1 MKVDVR
7 TTFEVDVVCMNTH
20 IYAYTYTCTHVS
32 AKMDMCVRED
42 GYVCMYIY
50 NANLRT
56 RSQVGVAH
64 IHTKN
69 TYTLTQVRVKL
80 DGRTT
85 SQIGVV

>member
-7 TTFEVDVVCMNTH
+7 TTFEVDVVCMNSY
-20 IYAYTYTCTHVS
+20 IYVYTYTCTHVS

-42 GYVCMYIY
+42 GHVCMYIY

-56 RSQVGVAH
+56 CSQVGVAH
-64 IHTKN
+64 IH